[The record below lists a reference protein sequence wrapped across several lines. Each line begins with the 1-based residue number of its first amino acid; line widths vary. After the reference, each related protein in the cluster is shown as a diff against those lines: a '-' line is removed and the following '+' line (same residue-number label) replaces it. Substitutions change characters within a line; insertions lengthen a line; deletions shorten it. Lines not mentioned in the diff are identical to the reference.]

1 LGKNDRKQQEQSPCS
16 SGEIGREC
24 RWYFKQ
30 EESGMFKGRMWKWI
44 GVVVGIGLAMV
55 MAVQAQTNSVPEGEA
70 ILRRAYLAVVQ
81 AELARAEKRV
91 PDAVSGYK
99 TALSLFGR
107 LQVEYPGWHGDMVGY
122 RVADCNNAIALLDP
136 LGGVAPTE
144 SAEGTATNAV
154 RVATLVQELKSARG
168 WLAEDASTTAGR
180 QMLLERELEQVRRER
195 DESVKRAQVSDR
207 QAAKLETRLRRFEKG
222 EDTVKSN
229 AFVLLPAAIRG
240 EAMRLMQ
247 ESQYNKAMS
256 LLREGIEVMPDRQDF
271 EVLAGVV
278 ACRAGQFDIAVSIL
292 KPFDTKKPVN
302 ADALLTLGTA
312 WMGLGK
318 IGEARVAT
326 EKALL
331 LNPKSPEANYNMAQ
345 IYLTIKPSNPV
356 AAEKYYQQAL
366 DLGLEADADFE
377 NSLRMAFIVS
387 RLKKR
392 VEK

>member
-1 LGKNDRKQQEQSPCS
+1 
-16 SGEIGREC
+16 
-24 RWYFKQ
+24 
-30 EESGMFKGRMWKWI
+30 MFKGRMWKWI

-144 SAEGTATNAV
+144 SAEGVATNAV

>member
-1 LGKNDRKQQEQSPCS
+1 
-16 SGEIGREC
+16 
-24 RWYFKQ
+24 
-30 EESGMFKGRMWKWI
+30 MFKGRVWKWI
-44 GVVVGIGLAMV
+44 GVMVGIGLAMV
-55 MAVQAQTNSVPEGEA
+55 MAVQAETNGVPEGEV
-70 ILRRAYLAVVQ
+70 ILRQAYLAVVQ

-99 TALSLFGR
+99 TALSLFGK

-136 LGGVAPTE
+136 LGGAATPE
-144 SAEGTATNAV
+144 SAESLATNAV
-154 RVATLVQELKSARG
+154 RLATLIQELKSARG
-168 WLAEDASTTAGR
+168 WLAEDSSSTASR
-180 QMLLERELEQVRRER
+180 QMVLEREIEQVCRER
-195 DESVKRAQVSDR
+195 DEAVKRALVSDR
-207 QAAKLETRLRRFEKG
+207 QAAKFEAKWRRSEKG
-222 EDTVKSN
+222 EGSVKSN
-229 AFVLLPAAIRG
+229 TYVLLPAAIRA
-240 EAMRLMQ
+240 EAVRLMQ
-247 ESQYNKAMS
+247 ENQFNKAMS
-256 LLREGIEVMPDRQDF
+256 LLREGIEVMPDRRDF

-331 LNPKSPEANYNMAQ
+331 LNPKSAEANYNMAQ

-356 AAEKYYQQAL
+356 AAEKYYRQAL